1 MNQAPASCVPVPK
14 MSKARK
20 ILEEA
25 KENKNP
31 ELDLTDKALTSFH
44 ELPGLFNMIN
54 VTRLTLS
61 HNKIKEVPPGLAN
74 LSNLEILNLCNNNV
88 EELPT
93 SLSSM
98 PKLRILNLGINRLSK
113 LPRGFGA
120 FPVLEVLDL
129 SYNNLKEDSFL
140 GNFFMMGWYHV
151 FVFTDLFYYII
162 IFCSTCTFAETL
174 RALYLG
180 DNDLETFPPQ
190 VQLLKNLQILVLRE
204 NDLIEIPK
212 EIGELSRLRELHIQ
226 GNRLTL
232 LPPEIGNLDLI
243 SNKSVFRMENNPWV
257 TPIADQF
264 QVGIP
269 HVLEYIKT
277 ETYRYLYNRQT
288 AAKPP
293 PPPIYQDKSKKISR
307 QR

>member
-20 ILEEA
+20 IVEEA
-25 KENKNP
+25 KESKNP
-31 ELDLTDKALTSFH
+31 ELDLTDKALTSFL

-54 VTRLTLS
+54 ITRLTLS

-74 LSNLEILNLCNNNV
+74 LTNLEILNLCNNII

-98 PKLRILNLGINRLSK
+98 PKLRILNLALSK

-129 SYNNLKEDSFL
+129 TYNNLKEDSFL
-140 GNFFMMGWYHV
+140 GNFFMM
-151 FVFTDLFYYII
+151 
-162 IFCSTCTFAETL
+162 ETL

-190 VQLLKNLQILVLRE
+190 LVLRE

-212 EIGELSRLRELHIQ
+212 EIGELTRLRELHIQ

-232 LPPEIGNLDLI
+232 LPPEIGNLDLL
-243 SNKSVFRMENNPWV
+243 SNKSVFRLENNPWV
-257 TPIADQF
+257 TPIADQL

-277 ETYRYLYNRQT
+277 ETYRYLYNRQS

-293 PPPIYQDKSKKISR
+293 PPPVYQDKSKKISR